1 MDFQQVI
8 CMELNPILEALQK
21 VYPQWDRFF
30 RETEIIESLEV
41 DPAANDGQRI
51 YYNSRRFDFYTP
63 EHRAVLLAREVLH
76 VLLAHEARR
85 QSRDPELWA
94 RATEAVANE
103 LLRQDGFS
111 LPADSEKL
119 PADTACTAEAVYA
132 ALAEQ
137 TPPQNPQAD
146 ETENDDRPSDARD
159 RREGKP
165 KKRQADP
172 VAGNTTDSRVRQ
184 LGDTGL
190 ADSIKGLSDL
200 LQESVNLDYD
210 WFSGTTIRD
219 GILKQ
224 EFRAYPVPHAEILLD
239 TSYSVDAAMLR
250 SFVRACKALMR
261 DAVISVGC
269 FDTKF
274 YGFQEI
280 RRMRDIETMT
290 FQGGGGTNFDVAI
303 HAFTGDA
310 ENQII
315 FTDGYGPM
323 PEARCDA
330 IWVVYGTMKVHP
342 KGGRV
347 IYVDPYKKVY
357 ASRDEKLT
365 FAAESQE
372 WLKL

>member
-1 MDFQQVI
+1 
-8 CMELNPILEALQK
+8 MELTPIQDALLQA
-21 VYPQWDRFF
+21 YPQWDAFF
-30 RETEIIESLEV
+30 RETEFVDSLEV
-41 DPAANDGQRI
+41 DPTGNDGQRI
-51 YYNSRRFDFYTP
+51 YYNSRRFAFYTP
-63 EHRAVLLAREVLH
+63 EHRAVLLGREVLH
-76 VLLAHEARR
+76 VLLAHNARR
-85 QSRDPELWA
+85 RARDPELWA
-94 RATEAVANE
+94 RATEAVTSE
-103 LLRQDGFS
+103 LLRLDGYS
-111 LPADSEKL
+111 LPADTEKL
-119 PADTACTAEAVYA
+119 PPDTPCSAEAVYA
-132 ALAEQ
+132 VLSEQ
-137 TPPQNPQAD
+137 ENRGPTPDPD
-146 ETENDDRPSDARD
+146 EDDDRPSDARG

-165 KKRQADP
+165 KEREIP
-172 VAGNTTDSRVRQ
+172 PLPGSTTESRIRT

-210 WFSGTTIRD
+210 WFPGDTIRN
-219 GILKQ
+219 GILKH

-239 TSYSVDAAMLR
+239 TSYSVDAAMLK

-280 RRMRDIETMT
+280 RKIQDIENMT
-290 FQGGGGTNFDVAI
+290 LQGGGGTDFTVAV

-315 FTDGYGPM
+315 FTDGYGILPD
-323 PEARCDA
+323 ERCDA
-330 IWVVYGTMKVHP
+330 IWVVYGTMALHP

-347 IYVDPYKKVY
+347 IYVDPFKKVY
-357 ASRDEKLT
+357 ANRDEKLT

-372 WLKL
+372 WRSI

>member
-1 MDFQQVI
+1 MLMD
-8 CMELNPILEALQK
+8 LTPIKDALLQ
-21 VYPQWDRFF
+21 VYPQWDAFF
-30 RETEIIESLEV
+30 RETELIESLEV

-51 YYNSRRFDFYTP
+51 YYNSRRFEFYTP
-63 EHRAVLLAREVLH
+63 EHRAVLLGREVLH

-85 QSRDPELWA
+85 QGRDPELWA
-94 RATEAVANE
+94 RAAEAVTNE

-111 LPADSEKL
+111 LPADAELL
-119 PADTACTAEAVYA
+119 PADTACTAEAVYETLA
-132 ALAEQ
+132 AQE
-137 TPPQNPQAD
+137 PREPSM
-146 ETENDDRPSDARD
+146 DDNEDDARPSDARD

-165 KKRQADP
+165 KELKAPP
-172 VAGNTTDSRVRQ
+172 VAGTTTESRVRP

-210 WFSGTTIRD
+210 WFPGHTIRN
-219 GILKQ
+219 GILRH

-280 RRMRDIETMT
+280 HRLRDIETMT
-290 FQGGGGTNFDVAI
+290 FQGGGGTDFNVAVR
-303 HAFTGDA
+303 AFTGDA

-323 PEARCDA
+323 PDARCDA
-330 IWVVYGTMKVHP
+330 IWVVYGTMAVHP
-342 KGGRV
+342 KGGQV
-347 IYVDPYKKVY
+347 IYVDPFKKVY
-357 ASRDEKLT
+357 ATRDERLT

-372 WLKL
+372 WRSI

>member
-1 MDFQQVI
+1 
-8 CMELNPILEALQK
+8 MELTPIQDALRK

-30 RETEIIESLEV
+30 RETEFVETLQI
-41 DPAANDGQRI
+41 DPTANDGQRI
-51 YYNSRRFDFYTP
+51 YYNSRRFAFYTP
-63 EHRAVLLAREVLH
+63 EHQAVLLAREVLH

-85 QSRDPELWA
+85 QGRSPEIWA
-94 RATEAVANE
+94 RATQAVANE
-103 LLRQDGFS
+103 LLRQDGFA
-111 LPADSEKL
+111 LPADSERL
-119 PADTACTAEAVYA
+119 PEGVECTAEAVYA
-132 ALAEQ
+132 ALRRQEPE
-137 TPPQNPQAD
+137 TPQAD
-146 ETENDDRPSDARD
+146 ENENDDRPSDARD
-159 RREGKP
+159 RRQGKP
-165 KKRQADP
+165 KRRQDDP
-172 VAGNTTDSRVRQ
+172 VAGNTTESRVRA

-200 LQESVNLDYD
+200 LQESVNLDFD
-210 WFSGTTIRD
+210 WFPGDTIRN
-219 GILKQ
+219 GILRH

-290 FQGGGGTNFDVAI
+290 FQGGGGTDFNVAVN
-303 HAFTGDA
+303 AFTGDT

-323 PEARCDA
+323 PDARCDA
-330 IWVVYGTMKVHP
+330 IWVVYGTMKLHP

-347 IYVDPYKKVY
+347 IYVDPFKKVY
-357 ASRDEKLT
+357 ATRDEKLT

-372 WLKL
+372 WSKL